1 MTQLVPQQKF
11 LRILKMPNKDDD
23 RLNVEIREEKEAN
36 REPRVKPI
44 IEAADS
50 LSLGISMVVAVVM
63 GVGIGWLLKSLTGI
77 YWTFWIGVAI
87 GIAAAILNVYKAY
100 SKQYKVFE
108 ELAKEPR
115 YAVKKQ
121 LQDDEDDEDYGETKY

>member
-1 MTQLVPQQKF
+1 MSS
-11 LRILKMPNKDDD
+11 
-23 RLNVEIREEKEAN
+23 EEKA
-36 REPRVKPI
+36 PKIKPI

-50 LSLGISMVVAVVM
+50 LSLGISMVVAVLM
-63 GVGIGWLLKSLTGI
+63 GVGIGWLLRRLTDVG
-77 YWTFWIGVAI
+77 WLFWVGVFI

-100 SKQYKVFE
+100 SKQYKVYE

-121 LQDDEDDEDYGETKY
+121 LDDDEDDEDYGEKSY

>member
-1 MTQLVPQQKF
+1 MANDTKQDMPEQEEERKP
-11 LRILKMPNKDDD
+11 RI
-23 RLNVEIREEKEAN
+23 
-36 REPRVKPI
+36 KPI

-63 GVGIGWLLKSLTGI
+63 GVGIGWLLKNLTDI
-77 YWTFWIGVAI
+77 AWTFWIGVAI

-100 SKQYKVFE
+100 SKQYKAYE

-115 YAVKKQ
+115 YAIKKQ
-121 LQDDEDDEDYGETKY
+121 LEDDKDDLDYGEKEY